1 MPPSPPIQ
9 CCVDVWKEK
18 IQPDFSNIDHGGR
31 GEADVLENGQKRE
44 KSHYFC
50 SWLSELGVGTQVEE
64 EMYDAVFPLPKK

>member
-1 MPPSPPIQ
+1 MPPSPPIK
-9 CCVDVWKEK
+9 CCVDDWKEK

-50 SWLSELGVGTQVEE
+50 SWL
-64 EMYDAVFPLPKK
+64 